1 MGDHLVTTGH
11 VRRARCPVVL
21 GLRREYHPPPAP
33 GTFYGLADVGD
44 AILTLSIMMGWRS
57 FGPAFRAALAR
68 VP

>member
-1 MGDHLVTTGH
+1 
-11 VRRARCPVVL
+11 L